1 MTYNKSNMILMNVL
15 LVAAALLIANTGSVN
30 GQQNNANFSTQF
42 TFGGSGGQG
51 GGGMQCTKVG
61 DTNTAF
67 LQLRGG
73 SGESGSTYNVSYTF
87 DWGPTS
93 YTTLTEL
100 PSGVRTTVNSTH
112 VYKTTGEY
120 NMSFSV
126 EFYDE
131 DGKFGGGY
139 GTTTLLKIDDDSCV
153 VFGQV
158 FTPSPSATLEPTSA
172 PTYVSS
178 SSLGLFYS
186 FFPAFTMSG
195 ILTMVLS

>member
-15 LVAAALLIANTGSVN
+15 LLVAAVLLIAHTGSVN
-30 GQQNNANFSTQF
+30 GQQNNTNFSPSF
-42 TFGGSGGQG
+42 TFGGGGGQG
-51 GGGMQCTKVG
+51 GGDMQCTKVG

-67 LQLRGG
+67 LRISGG
-73 SGESGSTYNVSYTF
+73 NVSYTF

-112 VYKTTGEY
+112 VYKTIGEY
-120 NMSFSV
+120 DMGFSV

-131 DGKFGGGY
+131 DGRKSGY
-139 GTTTLLKIDDDSCV
+139 GRTSLLKIDDDSCI
-153 VFGQV
+153 VFGRI
-158 FTPSPSATLEPTSA
+158 FTPSPSATVEPTSA
-172 PTYVSS
+172 PIYVSS
-178 SSLGLFYS
+178 SSGLFYS
-186 FFPAFTMSG
+186 FFPVLTMSG